1 MDYIEDG
8 KNVLMGTYGR
18 FPIVLERGEGP
29 WVWDTEGKRYLDFT
43 CGISVNNLGQCHPAI
58 VQAVQKQAAKM
69 FHCSNLYW
77 SIPQVAL
84 AEKLVSY
91 SGLGKVFFCNSGA
104 EANEGAIKLARKYF
118 YDQGQTDKNEIIT
131 IVKSFHGRTLATL
144 TATGQDKVKTGF
156 APLMPGF
163 HYVPYN
169 DFEGLAAAVNDRTCA
184 VMMEPIQGEGG
195 VYPAD
200 AGYLKKVRSLCEE
213 KGLLLIFDEIQ
224 CGMGRTGTMFAYEN
238 YGVRPDIVTLAKALG
253 GGLPMGA
260 FIATDEVSASFGP
273 GSHGSTFG
281 GNPVAA
287 AAGNAYLETVAEKHL
302 LDNVKTVSAYL
313 KDQLAAIDDS
323 RIKEIRG
330 MGLLLGMEMT
340 VEVAPM
346 VNSCLKQGLLLLNAG
361 PNVIRFLPPLNIT
374 EELVDSAVA
383 ILKKV
388 FKEEA

>member
-131 IVKSFHGRTLATL
+131 MVKSFHGRTLATL

-281 GNPVAA
+281 SNPVAA

>member
-43 CGISVNNLGQCHPAI
+43 CGISVNNLGQCLPAI

-131 IVKSFHGRTLATL
+131 MVKSFHGRTLATL

-287 AAGNAYLETVAEKHL
+287 AAGNAYLETVAEEHL